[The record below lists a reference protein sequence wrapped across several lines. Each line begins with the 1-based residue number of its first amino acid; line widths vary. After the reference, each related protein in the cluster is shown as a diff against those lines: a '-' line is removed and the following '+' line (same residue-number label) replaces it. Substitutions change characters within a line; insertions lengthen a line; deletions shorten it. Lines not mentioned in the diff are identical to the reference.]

1 MAKSKG
7 LEEEIWS
14 AISAFEQILEA
25 MPNDRASL
33 EALTHAYEQIGDH
46 TRSAEYAMQLAEV
59 VIDSGDDKAAAE
71 LVEKLQPHAEGSDDV
86 AATLAR
92 LQSVAAGRSADP
104 LGSAPGAGGSCR
116 LRCHGIR
123 RRGAGASRGGWL
135 GRGRPDEEARSPAAG
150 ALSRCRARS

>member
-71 LVEKLQPHAEGSDDV
+71 LVEKL
-86 AATLAR
+86 R
-92 LQSVAAGRSADP
+92 N
-104 LGSAPGAGGSCR
+104 
-116 LRCHGIR
+116 
-123 RRGAGASRGGWL
+123 
-135 GRGRPDEEARSPAAG
+135 EAKVI
-150 ALSRCRARS
+150 